1 MHAAV
6 MHSNDD
12 QTAMPARGAFFGR
25 RKGKKLRAGQSHLT
39 ETLLPRLAL
48 DLTGPTPNDLRK
60 LFPGTAAKLRLE
72 IGFGG
77 GEHLIAQGE
86 RYPEWGHIGV
96 EPFINGMAK
105 ALREIEAR
113 RLTNIRLH
121 QADAAELLPW
131 LPEASLDRVD
141 LLYPDPWPKRRHWKR
156 RFVQAHTVAAIAR
169 ILKDGCEFRFAT
181 DIPDYAC
188 WTLARLL
195 HSPEFIWTAECA
207 DDWRKPWPDFIRT
220 RYEAKAIR
228 EQRTP
233 CYLTFRRKAR
243 ETE

>member
-1 MHAAV
+1 
-6 MHSNDD
+6 
-12 QTAMPARGAFFGR
+12 MPPRGAFFGR

-96 EPFINGMAK
+96 EPFVNGMAK

-156 RFVQAHTVAAIAR
+156 RFVQADTVAAIAR
-169 ILKDGCEFRFAT
+169 ILKDGGEFRFAT

-195 HSPEFIWTAECA
+195 HSPDFTWTAECA